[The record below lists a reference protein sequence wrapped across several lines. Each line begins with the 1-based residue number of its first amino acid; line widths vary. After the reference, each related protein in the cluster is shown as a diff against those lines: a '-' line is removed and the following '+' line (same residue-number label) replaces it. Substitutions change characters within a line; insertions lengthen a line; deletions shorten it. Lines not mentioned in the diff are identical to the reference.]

1 MFLLIRYQIVVAS
14 TKEINFTRQFSKV
27 SLVHRTETN
36 IARQFLEFC
45 PFIVAVQQNFRDVST
60 NRLRNGSC
68 AQFAANGKR
77 KCWPFLRRQIYSAP
91 GFWLLH
97 QRQLLLLHLEQH
109 PDRAQLPTLAQL
121 CRDAESAALSLPLR
135 AINWRTAI
143 AAPFFY
149 DDADLGWRLTECRA
163 KHKERE
169 YSEQSALHLRLFISC
184 CRCCVDTK
192 TTAL

>member
-109 PDRAQLPTLAQL
+109 PDRASKYVWDCQWP
-121 CRDAESAALSLPLR
+121 RLR
-135 AINWRTAI
+135 AWPRT
-143 AAPFFY
+143 
-149 DDADLGWRLTECRA
+149 RRQSRMA
-163 KHKERE
+163 KIR
-169 YSEQSALHLRLFISC
+169 SITSVGLA
-184 CRCCVDTK
+184 
-192 TTAL
+192 